1 MGKSEPSQFNGL
13 ALSVFASQIHL
24 SQRERQELYR
34 YVLGSPS
41 GRAVEQRETERARL
55 FTFYSCARI
64 VWRTASG
71 SCFCSALL
79 MLAVWIGGST
89 LMCTL
94 PG

>member
-1 MGKSEPSQFNGL
+1 MIYGQWGRPL
-13 ALSVFASQIHL
+13 RLLPLVAST
-24 SQRERQELYR
+24 
-34 YVLGSPS
+34 SPS
-41 GRAVEQRETERARL
+41 GSAVEQRETERARL

>member
-1 MGKSEPSQFNGL
+1 MIYGQRGRPLRLLPLVASTYPRGRGKALTVTFL
-13 ALSVFASQIHL
+13 ALPLGEL
-24 SQRERQELYR
+24 S
-34 YVLGSPS
+34 SS
-41 GRAVEQRETERARL
+41 TRL

-71 SCFCSALL
+71 NCFCSALL